1 MLSSP
6 VEIAI
11 VAGVVLLVFGPK
23 KIPELG
29 KSLGQGLGNF
39 KKALNDAQDEVTNAV
54 ETTDGEEASS
64 NNQETETEKS
74 TK

>member
-54 ETTDGEEASS
+54 DDSEGEEASDS
-64 NNQETETEKS
+64 KKKTEKS

>member
-39 KKALNDAQDEVTNAV
+39 KKAINDAQEEVSSAV
-54 ETTDGEEASS
+54 EDTSSEESSS
-64 NNQETETEKS
+64 NNQETETSK
-74 TK
+74 K